1 MGLWQCSENRNEV
14 FNNFEMILN
23 KTTLKYV
30 NYNLQ
35 KSISKEDKNNYKF
48 IASLVEYYQSLRNN
62 LKISHKY
69 SYYIISSKTKNI
81 SAFLTLKKSKE
92 IFVNWAKLLYKTPKS
107 DNYFLEDKEI
117 DINKIKSEINNYIKQ
132 NKLLTIFIENFNNY
146 YNNVNN
152 KTFIK
157 FILSGLP
164 DFLRPIIWKIILE
177 KNTKNKNRPSI
188 EEYLKQSN
196 NLQNI
201 KQIEKDINRTFI
213 INNEDNSSTIERADD
228 EKINKLKNVLIAV
241 SNYNSDIGYTQGMNN
256 VIGFLLKIT
265 KFDEEKAFDLA
276 ILIMDKIKAYF
287 IKDFPL
293 LKENLKKFNDEY
305 MKRNTKLYKHFKK
318 NEIPDELWI
327 SKWIYTLF
335 TINFPFNEVCRIW
348 DALVVFGFDFIIY
361 ISLAIVYYS
370 EDELLKLDDSS
381 DFVNY
386 FTEKMNPNPG
396 IKKYIDND
404 PDYKDYVIPIYNI
417 ISRAKKIKR
426 DKLIEIS
433 YSNLYNHNRFVNY
446 YNQYKTPQ
454 FPTNSSF
461 DSNIKRNT
469 NIKDLKFSSSNYSL
483 FKKNDNILS
492 RLNQKEEKKVISS
505 NKNNNKS
512 NNIRK
517 SSDCSDFS
525 FNILHPNN
533 NLTRKRTESNYLIIN
548 YNNYN
553 NNIRKRN
560 ESNDFIIN
568 DINNIN
574 KVDNINNINNIN
586 KVNKTTNIIF
596 NNNLKNNSNKNYLN
610 QNLNQNNYFH
620 SGMNN
625 NINLNENNYS
635 NNFVNGRPRRNIKLL
650 IHKKVPSNFPK
661 TIDNMNTPQ
670 KNHYSSK
677 SPECF
682 RLTPNYN
689 VNNQNIIFNNLRY
702 GYIQN
707 KNIPSNNLFAPSPSK
722 RGSYNIP
729 FPVKYYFGYQN
740 TIK

>member
-1 MGLWQCSENRNEV
+1 MGLWQCSENHNEI
-14 FNNFEMILN
+14 FNKFEIILN

-30 NYNLQ
+30 NNNLQ
-35 KSISKEDKNNYKF
+35 KAISKEEKNNYKF
-48 IASLVEYYQSLRNN
+48 TSSLIEYYQSLKNN
-62 LKISHKY
+62 LKTHYKY

-81 SAFLTLKKSKE
+81 SSFHTLKKSKE
-92 IFVNWAKLLYKTPKS
+92 IFINWAKLLIKNLKN
-107 DNYFLEDKEI
+107 DNYFLEDIEI
-117 DINKIKSEINNYIKQ
+117 DINNIKSEINNYIKQ
-132 NKLLTIFIENFNNY
+132 NKLLNIFIENFNNY
-146 YNNVNN
+146 YNNINN

-164 DFLRPIIWKIILE
+164 DFLRPIIWKIILG
-177 KNTKNKNRPSI
+177 KNAKDKNRPCI
-188 EEYLKQSN
+188 KEYLKQTN
-196 NLQNI
+196 NLQNL
-201 KQIEKDINRTFI
+201 KQIDKDINRTFI
-213 INNEDNSSTIERADD
+213 IFNEDNSATIEKVDD
-228 EKINKLKNVLIAV
+228 EKISKLKNVLIAV

-256 VIGFLLKIT
+256 IIGFLLKIT

-276 ILIMDKIKAYF
+276 VLIMDKIKDYF

-293 LKENLKKFNDEY
+293 LKENLKIFNEEFI
-305 MKRNTKLYKHFKK
+305 KKNTKLYKHFKK

-335 TINFPFNEVCRIW
+335 TINFPFKEVCRIW
-348 DALVVFGFDFIIY
+348 DALIVFGFDFIIY

-370 EDELLKLDDSS
+370 EDDLLKLDDSS

-386 FTEKMNPNPG
+386 FIEKMNPNPG

-433 YSNLYNHNRFVNY
+433 YTKIFNHNNRLYNNY

-454 FPTNSSF
+454 FKTNYSF
-461 DSNIKRNT
+461 DNNNTIRN
-469 NIKDLKFSSSNYSL
+469 
-483 FKKNDNILS
+483 NILS
-492 RLNQKEEKKVISS
+492 RLNQTDKKSS
-505 NKNNNKS
+505 ITFNKNNNIP

-517 SSDCSDFS
+517 NSDCSDYS

-533 NLTRKRTESNYLIIN
+533 NLLKKS
-548 YNNYN
+548 
-553 NNIRKRN
+553 
-560 ESNDFIIN
+560 ESNDFIINNINNIKKNNEPNNFIIN
-568 DINNIN
+568 DINNIKKN
-574 KVDNINNINNIN
+574 NEVNDYINNDINYLRKRSESNGFIINDINHINN
-586 KVNKTTNIIF
+586 VNKTKNIIF
-596 NNNLKNNSNKNYLN
+596 NNYIKNNTSRNYLNSNKNLY
-610 QNLNQNNYFH
+610 

-625 NINLNENNYS
+625 IYLSENKNS

-650 IHKKVPSNFPK
+650 IHKKAPHNVPK
-661 TIDNMNTPQ
+661 TLDNTNISSN
-670 KNHYSSK
+670 NHYLSK

-689 VNNQNIIFNNLRY
+689 TNQSINFNNLRY
-702 GYIQN
+702 SFIQN
-707 KNIPSNNLFAPSPSK
+707 KNYPIGNIFVPNSPK

-729 FPVKYYFGYQN
+729 VPFKYYFGYQN
-740 TIK
+740 TVK